1 MNIEQQEHRICEIIR
16 AVCARND
23 VGVTF
28 SAEPASATG
37 ATIVCAEYDLGRARR
52 RVNKRRAR
60 ALGWSY
66 ALTVGMLVVA
76 CAWPNIYNG
85 VAMCLCAG
93 WFGSS
98 FHDFLRGESA
108 PLVSRHAL
116 DQQIAYALSAEGHS
130 VIQGASKTEI
140 YFPEEP

>member
-16 AVCARND
+16 AVCERND

-37 ATIVCAEYDLGRARR
+37 ATIVCAEYDLGREQRRVLRR
-52 RVNKRRAR
+52 RGRM
-60 ALGWSY
+60 LMWSY
-66 ALTVGMLVVA
+66 VLLFAMFVVTVSWPTVYNSVVL
-76 CAWPNIYNG
+76 G
-85 VAMCLCAG
+85 LCAA

-98 FHDFLRGESA
+98 LHDCLRGVIPHPA
-108 PLVSRHAL
+108 SRHSL

-130 VIQGASKTEI
+130 VIQGAGKTEI
-140 YFPEEP
+140 YFPDES

>member
-16 AVCARND
+16 AVCERND

-37 ATIVCAEYDLGRARR
+37 ATIVCAEYNFGRALK
-52 RVNKRRAR
+52 RVTTRRAR
-60 ALGWSY
+60 MLGWSY
-66 ALTVGMLVVA
+66 ALTAVMLVVSLN
-76 CAWPNIYNG
+76 WPSIYSG
-85 VAMCLCAG
+85 IALCLCSG

-98 FHDFLRGESA
+98 LFDVMRGDR
-108 PLVSRHAL
+108 PPIVSRHSL

-130 VIQGASKTEI
+130 VIQGAGKTEI
-140 YFPEEP
+140 YFPEES